1 VSFVVDEDCIF
12 MSLGTTEASS
22 AFRAEF
28 QLKPISANDISQQ
41 PQG

>member
-1 VSFVVDEDCIF
+1 MSFVVDEGRTF

-28 QLKPISANDISQQ
+28 QLRPISANDIPHQ